1 MISVLC
7 AIMAGVTIVLSRS
20 VNSYLSQK
28 IGAYQ
33 STFFNYFTGLIMS
46 IIVLLIVGFKISS
59 LDMSIVYQY
68 PTVFI
73 GGIIGVFNILI
84 LNLIVSKISPVKL
97 TLMTFVAQLITGMIL
112 DYLIYHMFS
121 INKFIGCIIVVIG
134 LIMYQM
140 ADIKIKESITEI
152 KL

>member
-7 AIMAGVTIVLSRS
+7 AIMAGITIVLSRS

-46 IIVLLIVGFKISS
+46 IIVLLIVCLKIPSM
-59 LDMSIVYQY
+59 DFSILYKY

-97 TLMTFVAQLITGMIL
+97 TLLTFVAQLITGMIL

-121 INKFIGCIIVVIG
+121 INKLIGCIIVVIG

-140 ADIKIKESITEI
+140 ADIKIKESIPEI

>member
-7 AIMAGVTIVLSRS
+7 AIMAGITIVLSRS

-59 LDMSIVYQY
+59 LDMSSVYKY

-97 TLMTFVAQLITGMIL
+97 TLLTFVAQLITGMIL

-140 ADIKIKESITEI
+140 ADIKIKESIPEI